1 MKKEWEHFKVTNKE
15 FVNKVQLLLQV
26 DEDSSKVFFTGKLP
40 AENNITYLITLDNV
54 LNYSSDQLE
63 NFENLYQ
70 WVFQSD

>member
-1 MKKEWEHFKVTNKE
+1 MKKEWAHFKVTNKE

-26 DEDSSKVFFTGKLP
+26 GEDSSKVFFTGTLP
-40 AENNITYLITLDNV
+40 TENNITYLITLDNV
-54 LNYSSDQLE
+54 LNYSSEQLG